1 MGIRQL
7 MSNESRPLEKLE
19 RTIASRAANPNPKS
33 YTSKLLNGGVPLMG
47 AKVTEEAAEVV
58 EAAAESGEAG
68 KAHFTREVCDL
79 FYHLLVLM
87 QSRNCTLVDVEAELA
102 RRFGVSGLDEKAGRN
117 PTPSA
122 EKKTEKPAATPKKP
136 AAKKRSA
143 APKGTAKPKPKV
155 KRKAKR

>member
-33 YTSKLLNGGVPLMG
+33 YTSKLLSGGVPKMG

-68 KAHFTREVCDL
+68 KEHFTREVCDL

-102 RRFGVSGLDEKAGRN
+102 RRFGVSGLDEKAARK
-117 PTPSA
+117 PKATA
-122 EKKTEKPAATPKKP
+122 EKPEKPASAPKKP

-143 APKGTAKPKPKV
+143 PQKAVAKPKA